1 MKIDEYGYQY
11 AGAYGGWNSKPGVQY
26 VPYGRRPMAP
36 FTFSKGG
43 SPLIGKSS
51 TSGEG
56 YFYMTLSGKKKT
68 MITILENPVDEPL
81 NISIT
86 VNDTTTRNYVL
97 QPKQQLSVETDISHI
112 KNTMKVSLKGD
123 RRVILLKTIL
133 STERP
138 DHTE

>member
-1 MKIDEYGYQY
+1 
-11 AGAYGGWNSKPGVQY
+11 
-26 VPYGRRPMAP
+26 
-36 FTFSKGG
+36 
-43 SPLIGKSS
+43 
-51 TSGEG
+51 
-56 YFYMTLSGKKKT
+56 MTLSGKKKT

-138 DHTE
+138 DHAE

>member
-1 MKIDEYGYQY
+1 MI
-11 AGAYGGWNSKPGVQY
+11 S
-26 VPYGRRPMAP
+26 
-36 FTFSKGG
+36 
-43 SPLIGKSS
+43 KSS

-56 YFYMTLSGKKKT
+56 YFYMTLSGKKKN

-86 VNDTTTRNYVL
+86 VNDKTTGNYVL

-138 DHTE
+138 DHAE

>member
-1 MKIDEYGYQY
+1 
-11 AGAYGGWNSKPGVQY
+11 
-26 VPYGRRPMAP
+26 
-36 FTFSKGG
+36 
-43 SPLIGKSS
+43 
-51 TSGEG
+51 
-56 YFYMTLSGKKKT
+56 

-81 NISIT
+81 YISIT
-86 VNDTTTRNYVL
+86 VNDKTTGNYVL

-138 DHTE
+138 DHAE